1 MHIYKM
7 DTKTVLNIFK
17 KAVVNF
23 LDELIDQFPQ
33 ESNLILCRLF
43 IKDQVPIDTTMKNF
57 LYRLEDNNSRLKL
70 MAKERDDS
78 FFLKGNIFY
87 IGNDPHSSNNSLGGG
102 TVNYLRQIWQSDLDA
117 DDRRTI
123 WKWFDSFII
132 LAEKYKESLK

>member
-1 MHIYKM
+1 M
-7 DTKTVLNIFK
+7 DTTTVLAIFK
-17 KAVVNF
+17 KAIVSF

-43 IKDQVPIDTTMKNF
+43 VKDQVPIGKTMENF
-57 LYRLEDNNSRLKL
+57 IYRLDDNNGRLKL
-70 MAKERDDS
+70 MAKERDDT

-87 IGNDPHSSNNSLGGG
+87 IGNNPACEKNSLGGG
-102 TVNYLRQIWQSDLDA
+102 AVNYLRQIWQSNLDE
-117 DDRRTI
+117 DDRQTI